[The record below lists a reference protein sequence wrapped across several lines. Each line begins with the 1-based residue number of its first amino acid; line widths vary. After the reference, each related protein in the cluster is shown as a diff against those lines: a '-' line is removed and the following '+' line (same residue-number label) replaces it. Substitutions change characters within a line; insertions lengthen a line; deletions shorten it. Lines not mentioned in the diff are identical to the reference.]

1 MLLVNIITKNIL
13 YLVIMISRTLSAKL
27 PHTFFRGKALI
38 LLGPRQV
45 GKTTLIR
52 HLLLKEAHLF
62 LNGDDPAIRNLLSGV
77 SESRLK
83 TIIGRYHFVYIDEA
97 QRIPDIGLTLK
108 LITDRFKAV
117 QLLVSGSSALE
128 INLTTQEPLTGRKI
142 EYRLFPLSWEELES
156 SLGYLE
162 AEQQLEER
170 LVFGMYPEV
179 VTKRDNAREVLQEL
193 CTSYLYKDVLA
204 ISGIRK
210 PEILE
215 KLLRALALQLG
226 QEVSYNE
233 LSGLIGIDKNTV
245 ARYIELLEKT
255 FIVFRLNSFSRNLR
269 NEIRENRKIY
279 FYDNGIRNAIIQN
292 LNPLSLR
299 NDKGALWENFL
310 VTERMKYREYHRL
323 PANRFFWRTIQQQE
337 IDLIEETGGQLYAF
351 EFAWNHN
358 GRKRIPKSFLE
369 HYSAEGRI
377 IDRSNFREFV
387 MPGAIEQT
395 AP

>member
-1 MLLVNIITKNIL
+1 
-13 YLVIMISRTLSAKL
+13 MISRTLAAKL
-27 PHTFFRGKALI
+27 PDTFFRGKALI

-52 HLLLKEAHLF
+52 HLLRQEAHLF
-62 LNGDDPAIRNLLSGV
+62 LNGDDPAIRNLLTGV

-83 TIIGRYHFVYIDEA
+83 TIIGRHRFIYIDEA
-97 QRIPDIGLTLK
+97 QRIPEIGLTLK
-108 LITDRFKAV
+108 LITDQFKAI

-128 INLTTQEPLTGRKI
+128 INQTTQEPLTGRKI

-337 IDLIEETGGQLYAF
+337 IDLIEETGGQLFAY

-358 GRKRIPKSFLE
+358 GRKRLPKSFLE
-369 HYSAEGRI
+369 NYSAEGRI

>member
-1 MLLVNIITKNIL
+1 MIT
-13 YLVIMISRTLSAKL
+13 RTLSSQL
-27 PHTFFRGKALI
+27 RDRFFGSKALI

-45 GKTTLIR
+45 GKTTL
-52 HLLLKEAHLF
+52 LKELLRKEDHLF
-62 LNGDDPAIRNLLSGV
+62 LNGDDPAIRNLLAGAGL
-77 SESRLK
+77 SRLQ
-83 TIIGRYHFVYIDEA
+83 TIIGRHRIVFIDEA
-97 QRIPDIGLTLK
+97 QRIPEIGITLK
-108 LITDRFKAV
+108 LITDQLPGV
-117 QLLVSGSSALE
+117 QVLVSGSSALE
-128 INLTTQEPLTGRKI
+128 LNQTTQEPLTGLKI
-142 EYRLFPLSWEELES
+142 EYRLYPISWEELETKI
-156 SLGYLE
+156 GFVD

-179 VTKRDNAREVLQEL
+179 VSRRDNARETLREL
-193 CTSYLYKDVLA
+193 CSSYLYKDVLA

-233 LSGLIGIDKNTV
+233 LAGLIGVDKNTV

-255 FIVFRLNSFSRNLR
+255 FIVFRLNSYSRNLR
-269 NEIRENRKIY
+269 NEIRGNRKIY
-279 FYDNGIRNAIIQN
+279 FYDNGIRNAIIEN

-310 VTERMKYREYHRL
+310 INERMKYAAYHGL
-323 PANRFFWRTIQQQE
+323 YANRYFWRTVQQQE
-337 IDLIEETGGQLYAF
+337 IDLVEETGGRLFAY
-351 EFAWNHN
+351 EFTWNHS

-387 MPGAIEQT
+387 MPGARLY
-395 AP
+395 